1 MCGISGIF
9 SQQGKVSLD
18 EVKEMNNKIA
28 HRGPDD
34 DSFFYDDHV
43 AFGHRRLSIIDL
55 NERSNQPMKY
65 EELTIVFNGE
75 VYNYEAIRVELVN
88 QGYQFS
94 TEGDCE
100 VVLKAYHMW
109 GEDCVH
115 YFKGMW
121 SFAVYDNHNA
131 ALFCSRDRFGIKPFY
146 YKIDNDCFYFG
157 SEIKQLSGEN
167 CAPVMDNII
176 DYIVAG
182 YVDHNELTFFEG
194 IVQLPP
200 SCNLTISAVRF
211 EVNIT
216 QYFSL
221 NGESALAGVDGVKSL
236 LDKSISEHLIA
247 DVKVGSCLSGGL
259 DSSYIN
265 YGVSMVQLDS
275 IAIHCNSSDHKF
287 SEKDKA
293 EHVAQ
298 SLGITLEVIEPTI
311 AEFKADL
318 DKLFYAQEQPFGDP
332 SVYMQYCVMKKA
344 RALGI
349 KVMLDGQGA
358 DEVFMGYS
366 KYLGVRLWSDF
377 SLFKPHKFLRNFKL
391 SMQNNNLSA
400 IHLLALMLG
409 TKYERFKRLGLL
421 LKCKIPLKH
430 GRKFVRRGARS
441 RSGSAFQFSE
451 IYEYPLQALLRN
463 EDRNSMSFSIEARV
477 PYLDHHLV
485 GRLYHETIVNKVSG
499 GWSKKLLREVAEGC
513 LPNEIIYRKDKLG
526 FNSPPS
532 WLDNISYSEIYESKI
547 LKKLFGKDVNAHWVA
562 NLDSKIK
569 WRLLSV
575 AIWERVFKIS
585 TH

>member
-34 DSFFYDDHV
+34 DSFFYNGHV

-65 EELTIVFNGE
+65 EGLIIVFNGE
-75 VYNYEAIRVELVN
+75 VYNYEAIRVKLVN

-115 YFKGMW
+115 HFKGMW

-146 YKIDNDCFYFG
+146 YKIDNGCFYFG

-167 CAPVMDNII
+167 CSPVMDNII
-176 DYIVAG
+176 DYIVGG

-194 IVQLPP
+194 IFQLPP
-200 SCNLTISAVRF
+200 SCNLTISAARF
-211 EVNIT
+211 EANIT
-216 QYFSL
+216 QYFKL
-221 NGESALAGVDGVKSL
+221 NDESGLAGGDDVKSL

-265 YGVSMVQLDS
+265 YGVSRVQSDS
-275 IAIHCNSSDHKF
+275 IALHCNSSDHKF

-318 DKLFYAQEQPFGDP
+318 DKLFYVQEQPFGDP

-366 KYLGVRLWSDF
+366 KYLGIRLWSDF
-377 SLFKPHKFLRNFKL
+377 SLFKPRKFFRNFKL

-400 IHLLALMLG
+400 IRLLTLMLG

-430 GRKFVRRGARS
+430 GRQFVRRGAGA
-441 RSGSAFQFSE
+441 RSGGAFQFSE
-451 IYEYPLQALLRN
+451 IYEYPLQTLLRN
-463 EDRNSMSFSIEARV
+463 EDRNSMCFSIEARV

-485 GRLYHETIVNKVSG
+485 GRLYQESIVNKVSG
-499 GWSKKLLREVAEGC
+499 GCSKNLLRELAEGC

-532 WLDNISYSEIYESKI
+532 WLDKISYSEIYESKI

-575 AIWERVFKIS
+575 AIWERIFKIS